1 MKSNIEKVYSKLPKT
16 ELATQKVELK
26 VGDELKGLA
35 AKVESAKKNLEND
48 LDEAFTPIRQIEK
61 VVDNIPDKIDG
72 FKEFSNA
79 IQKMEVQFQKDTQ
92 KVKDFE
98 NELGVKIERPKTL
111 DVAVK
116 NLEDFQSDEEY
127 FRKEINEF
135 NQKAKKYK
143 GR

>member
-16 ELATQKVELK
+16 ELASQKVELK

-61 VVDNIPDKIDG
+61 VVDNIPDKING

-135 NQKAKKYK
+135 NQKAKKY
-143 GR
+143 R

>member
-16 ELATQKVELK
+16 ELASQKVELLK

-61 VVDNIPDKIDG
+61 VVDNIPDKING

-135 NQKAKKYK
+135 NQKAKKY
-143 GR
+143 R

>member
-35 AKVESAKKNLEND
+35 AKVISARDSVYKD
-48 LDEAFTPIRQIEK
+48 LDNSFTPIRQIERL
-61 VVDNIPDKIDG
+61 VDEIPDKIDG

-79 IQKMEVQFQKDTQ
+79 LQKMELQFQKDTQ

-98 NELGVKIERPKTL
+98 NELGVKIDRPKSL
-111 DVAVK
+111 DAAVK
-116 NLEDFQSDEEY
+116 SLEEFQSDEEY
-127 FRKEINEF
+127 IRKDINEF
-135 NQKAKKYK
+135 NQKAKKY
-143 GR
+143 R